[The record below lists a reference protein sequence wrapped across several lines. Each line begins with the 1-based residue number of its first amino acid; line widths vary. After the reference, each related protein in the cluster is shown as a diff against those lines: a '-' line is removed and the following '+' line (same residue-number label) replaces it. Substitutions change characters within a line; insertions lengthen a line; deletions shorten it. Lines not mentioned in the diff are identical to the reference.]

1 MKALLPMAFKW
12 YLPSLSALKVI
23 LFTAFKFSKAQPSI
37 ISNEAGKFKEVSAE
51 LPFVFALKASVE
63 ISLSWVQREKS
74 ISAKLVVSKK
84 ALRPIFTNCSG
95 KDTFFKL
102 VPVLLVVVAL
112 KQPSS
117 ITLTGYLLP
126 SRSTTYSGIVKT
138 PLLTSSSLE
147 SIEPK

>member
-63 ISLSWVQREKS
+63 ISLS
-74 ISAKLVVSKK
+74 
-84 ALRPIFTNCSG
+84 
-95 KDTFFKL
+95 
-102 VPVLLVVVAL
+102 
-112 KQPSS
+112 
-117 ITLTGYLLP
+117 
-126 SRSTTYSGIVKT
+126 
-138 PLLTSSSLE
+138 
-147 SIEPK
+147 